1 MTLSYAEKQRIRGM
15 LADKQS
21 AKTIALEFEVG
32 EADVL
37 ALAKP
42 KAVCMSRPRRRLP
55 LVGDCFGADIL
66 ADAWDRVDVIKGGR
80 VQGSSNSHV
89 PSGDPNLSDN
99 QQ

>member
-42 KAVCMSRPRRRLP
+42 KAVHVSQPS
-55 LVGDCFGADIL
+55 
-66 ADAWDRVDVIKGGR
+66 GGR
-80 VQGSSNSHV
+80 IFGKGKNDRGRNPQG
-89 PSGDPNLSDN
+89 
-99 QQ
+99 

>member
-42 KAVCMSRPRRRLP
+42 KAVC
-55 LVGDCFGADIL
+55 G
-66 ADAWDRVDVIKGGR
+66 
-80 VQGSSNSHV
+80 
-89 PSGDPNLSDN
+89 
-99 QQ
+99 

>member
-21 AKTIALEFEVG
+21 AKTIALEFEVS

-42 KAVCMSRPRRRLP
+42 KAVC
-55 LVGDCFGADIL
+55 G
-66 ADAWDRVDVIKGGR
+66 
-80 VQGSSNSHV
+80 
-89 PSGDPNLSDN
+89 
-99 QQ
+99 

>member
-1 MTLSYAEKQRIRGM
+1 LARASISGHLSSLLTRPLPLLLRRRHDALLRREAAHP

-42 KAVCMSRPRRRLP
+42 KAV
-55 LVGDCFGADIL
+55 
-66 ADAWDRVDVIKGGR
+66 
-80 VQGSSNSHV
+80 HV
-89 PSGDPNLSDN
+89 SQPSGFTIFGKGKNDRGESPRVNVT
-99 QQ
+99 